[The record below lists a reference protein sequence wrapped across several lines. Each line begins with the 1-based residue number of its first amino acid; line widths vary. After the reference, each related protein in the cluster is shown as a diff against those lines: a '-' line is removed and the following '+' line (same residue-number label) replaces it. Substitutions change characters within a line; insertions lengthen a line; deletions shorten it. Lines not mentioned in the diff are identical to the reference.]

1 MIKFFFYVHT
11 NILDFQSFQVPPDM
25 LCNLAREKSAQYLY
39 RKNILSNQQQSQ
51 CPKIFTKWGVSYNIT
66 YQESTLESGSY
77 TSVQNCGQPR
87 SELNSCFRKQLSEPQ
102 FSLTLGPCP
111 DSVLVHRISL
121 TQNLQCVG
129 TFSKFVHI
137 KLIQ

>member
-1 MIKFFFYVHT
+1 
-11 NILDFQSFQVPPDM
+11 M
-25 LCNLAREKSAQYLY
+25 LCNLAREKTAQYLY

-77 TSVQNCGQPR
+77 TSVKNCGQPR

-129 TFSKFVHI
+129 TFSKYVRNYHKAI
-137 KLIQ
+137 SIDEK